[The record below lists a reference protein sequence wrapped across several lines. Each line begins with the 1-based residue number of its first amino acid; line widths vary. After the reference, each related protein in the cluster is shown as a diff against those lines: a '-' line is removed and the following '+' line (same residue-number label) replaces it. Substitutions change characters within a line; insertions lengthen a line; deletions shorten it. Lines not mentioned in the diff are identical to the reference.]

1 MGRVEGKVAII
12 TGAASGLGEADARLL
27 RKEGASVIMTDIN
40 RASGE
45 AIAEEIGAEFV
56 HQDVS
61 EEETWPVLVDGV
73 MERHGRLDVLVNNA
87 GIAVIANVAR
97 TTTEI
102 WRRTLA
108 VHLDATFFGCH
119 YALPAMKK
127 SGGGSIINMSS
138 TAALVGLSPYFAY
151 SAAKGE
157 FGRSPNQWRTTA
169 VSVRTE
175 FGAIPSTQEVSTP
188 RWCKRHFKVSRTGWA
203 KMPASRKSIE
213 LPRVSESPTILPT
226 WFSTSPRTNR
236 NTSRGLRWLW
246 TTATP
251 FFKRLVSGA
260 GQGGRMNIQG
270 LVHVNINCSNF
281 ERSRAFYEKLGF
293 ELFLEVPE
301 SNTPEVAAAVGFEE
315 YRLEGGLMRLQG
327 ARYPLVIDLLEW
339 RTPSDSEPPY
349 AALNHL
355 GIARI
360 ALYSSDLD
368 ADVAELRAQGVEIV
382 GEPATVVW
390 GGRPSS
396 RFVCFKDPDGTVLEL
411 VQDLKPQ

>member
-1 MGRVEGKVAII
+1 
-12 TGAASGLGEADARLL
+12 
-27 RKEGASVIMTDIN
+27 
-40 RASGE
+40 
-45 AIAEEIGAEFV
+45 
-56 HQDVS
+56 
-61 EEETWPVLVDGV
+61 
-73 MERHGRLDVLVNNA
+73 
-87 GIAVIANVAR
+87 
-97 TTTEI
+97 
-102 WRRTLA
+102 
-108 VHLDATFFGCH
+108 
-119 YALPAMKK
+119 
-127 SGGGSIINMSS
+127 
-138 TAALVGLSPYFAY
+138 
-151 SAAKGE
+151 
-157 FGRSPNQWRTTA
+157 
-169 VSVRTE
+169 
-175 FGAIPSTQEVSTP
+175 
-188 RWCKRHFKVSRTGWA
+188 
-203 KMPASRKSIE
+203 
-213 LPRVSESPTILPT
+213 
-226 WFSTSPRTNR
+226 
-236 NTSRGLRWLW
+236 
-246 TTATP
+246 
-251 FFKRLVSGA
+251 
-260 GQGGRMNIQG
+260 MNIQG

-360 ALYSSDLD
+360 ALYSSDLE